1 MDKSDLHEILK
12 EAITKC
18 ADENGWANL
27 AKIGAYLRR
36 NGVKY
41 GRLSRMLKNYEDLV
55 EVKIDDSMQ
64 PPVAYAKIK

>member
-18 ADENGWANL
+18 ADDTGWANL

-36 NGVKY
+36 NDIKY
-41 GRLSRMLKNYEDLV
+41 GRLSRMLKNYEDIIEL
-55 EVKIDDSMQ
+55 KIDDSMQ
-64 PPVAYAKIK
+64 PPVAYARIK